1 MINFGDCGGNG
12 GCSTG
17 TCGTKKMDGGCGSS
31 CGCGTK
37 K

>member
-1 MINFGDCGGNG
+1 MIKFGDCGTG

-17 TCGTKKMDGGCGSS
+17 TCGTKKMDGCDTGCGCPS
-31 CGCGTK
+31 TK